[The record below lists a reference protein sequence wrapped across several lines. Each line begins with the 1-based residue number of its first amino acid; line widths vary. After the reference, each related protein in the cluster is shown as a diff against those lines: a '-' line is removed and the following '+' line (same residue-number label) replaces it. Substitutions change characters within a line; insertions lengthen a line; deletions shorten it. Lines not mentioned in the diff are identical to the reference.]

1 MANFFTAFL
10 DFLTMLGDFVMNLV
24 TGIASMIQLIPQ
36 AVTVVNYS
44 ISYMPNT
51 LLAFAIAGIGI
62 CVVFHIIGR

>member
-24 TGIASMIQLIPQ
+24 TGIASMIALIPQ
-36 AVTVVNYS
+36 SVSVLNYA
-44 ISYMPNT
+44 ISYMPSI
-51 LLAFAIAGIGI
+51 LLTFAVAGIGI